1 MKKLMIIILG
11 LFIVLAV
18 TAHDR
23 TQFRYDFMNIEI
35 EHNPKIN
42 TNYFQWKPTIIFVA
56 TFVAIQ
62 AVIIYDYRN
71 GLRNTYWK
79 TAPIFVAG
87 MAGCLLTYK
96 F

>member
-1 MKKLMIIILG
+1 MKKLITIILG
-11 LFIVLAV
+11 LFLLLAV
-18 TAHDR
+18 NAQDNY

-35 EHNPKIN
+35 PSYKIKVN
-42 TNYFQWKPTIIFVA
+42 KFQWKPVIIFVA

-62 AVIIYDYRN
+62 IVIIYDSKN
-71 GLRNTYWK
+71 GFRNTFWK
-79 TAPIFVAG
+79 TPPIFLAG